1 MQQYHRPNPRS
12 RPTVLTF
19 KINFFYID
27 SRLSRYNTRT
37 IRFCKKDSKLSI
49 PIYTYDAVIVGAGLA
64 GCAAARELKN
74 AGKNVAVITK
84 LHPLRS
90 HSGAAQGG
98 INAALSSE
106 DSIELHEFD
115 TVKGSDYLAD
125 QDAVEFMCQK
135 APETVRWAE
144 GMGATFSRRDDG
156 QIAQRPFGGQSS
168 PRACYAKDRVGLTL
182 LQTIYEQAFRIGV
195 NFLDEWYAADIIYKD
210 GKVSGVIAFHIR
222 DMQIAIFNAK
232 SVMFATGGYARSFKI
247 NSNAHA
253 NTGDGLSIVAR
264 HGLPLED
271 MEFVQFHPSGLSGNG
286 VLISEAARGEGG
298 RLFNSKG
305 ERFMEKYAPN
315 ALELASRDVV
325 SRAIM
330 NEIREGRGVGPRKD
344 AVYLDVTHLGKDLI
358 MERLP
363 ELRDLAITFLGL
375 DMIKEPILISATAH
389 YSMGGIPVDIPG
401 HVRKNN
407 DEFVEGFYAAG
418 ECSCVSVHG
427 ANRLGANSVLE
438 ALLFGRFVGKTMVD
452 EIEDIELR
460 PATQE
465 DAQKAVDEIDWVLT
479 NNGKE
484 SVSILR
490 EELQECMTHNAGA
503 FRTEQSLQD
512 AIEKVNELRERYK
525 HIRIND
531 KSKVFNTELQEAL
544 EFGHMLDY
552 SKFIVE
558 SAIARK
564 ESRGAHFREDFD
576 KRNDTDFLKHTMAYM
591 DETGAISLDYMD
603 VVLGKHELKERTY

>member
-1 MQQYHRPNPRS
+1 M
-12 RPTVLTF
+12 
-19 KINFFYID
+19 
-27 SRLSRYNTRT
+27 
-37 IRFCKKDSKLSI
+37 SI
-49 PIYTYDAVIVGAGLA
+49 PIYTYDAIVVGAGLA
-64 GCAAARELKN
+64 GCAAARELQN
-74 AGKNVAVITK
+74 AGKKVAVITK

-98 INAALSSE
+98 INAAFSDE

-125 QDAVEFMCQK
+125 QDTVEFMCK
-135 APETVRWAE
+135 NAPETIRWAE
-144 GMGATFSRRDDG
+144 RMGAAFSRQENG
-156 QIAQRPFGGQSS
+156 KIAQRPFGGQSS
-168 PRACYAKDRVGLTL
+168 PRACYAKDRTGLTL
-182 LQTIYEQAFRIGV
+182 LQTIYEQAHRAGV
-195 NFLDEWYAADIIYKD
+195 KFWDEWYAADIIYKD
-210 GKVSGVIAFHIR
+210 GKVSGVIAFNIR
-222 DMQIAIFNAK
+222 DMQTVIFNAK
-232 SVMFATGGYARSFKI
+232 SVMFATGGYARAFKI

-305 ERFMEKYAPN
+305 ERFMEKYAPH

-325 SRAIM
+325 SRAII
-330 NEIREGRGVGPRKD
+330 NEIREGRGVGPRQD
-344 AVYLDVTHLGKDLI
+344 AVYLDVTHLGKELI
-358 MERLP
+358 MDRLP

-375 DMIKEPILISATAH
+375 DMIKEPILVSATAH
-389 YSMGGIPVDIPG
+389 YSMGGIPVNVDG
-401 HVRKNN
+401 NVRKSNN
-407 DEFVEGFYAAG
+407 ELVEGFYAAG

-438 ALLFGRFVGKTMVD
+438 ALLFGRYVGKTMVKEVD
-452 EIEDIELR
+452 GIELR

-465 DAQKAVDEIDWVLT
+465 DAKTALEEINWFLT
-479 NNGKE
+479 NNGDE
-484 SVSILR
+484 TVPDLR
-490 EELQECMTHNAGA
+490 EELQQSMTTNAGA
-503 FRTEQSLQD
+503 FRTKESLEIVV
-512 AIEKVNELRERYK
+512 AKVIELRKRFK
-525 HIRIND
+525 NIRIKD
-531 KSKVFNTELQEAL
+531 KSKVFNTELQEAI

-558 SAIARK
+558 SAIARN

-576 KRNDTDFLKHTMAYM
+576 KRDDENFLKHTMAYM
-591 DETGAISLDYMD
+591 SDDGDITLDYMD
-603 VVLGKHELKERTY
+603 VVLGKHKLQDRNY